1 MPTIDHHL
9 HVRSRV
15 YTSLPTTADRI
26 AYWQRILEMGE
37 DEPVQVMVDYALYR
51 LDILNRVAKRLAK
64 VRQNG

>member
-1 MPTIDHHL
+1 MPTIDYHL

-15 YTSLPTTADRI
+15 YTSLPTIVDRI

-37 DEPVQVMVDYALYR
+37 DEPVRVMVDYALYR